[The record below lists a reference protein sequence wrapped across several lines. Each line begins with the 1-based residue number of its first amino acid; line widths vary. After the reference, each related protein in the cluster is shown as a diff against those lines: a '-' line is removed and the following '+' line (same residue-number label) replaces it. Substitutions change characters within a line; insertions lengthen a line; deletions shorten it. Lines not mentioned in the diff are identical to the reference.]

1 MIQCALKDSPAETA
15 ASNGGS
21 VDIILQENPLLSGPL
36 TVPISPGRLPA
47 GSGVNVG
54 SKKIKVTVGDGV
66 NEAVTV
72 GDGVSV
78 IVGVGGI
85 KIAVWLAA
93 MAAVCAMIA
102 SSSPDAS
109 VGTGAL
115 PDGKSKGAQA
125 TAVIIDTTNNI
136 VRAFCDIIIDAFFC
150 YE

>member
-1 MIQCALKDSPAETA
+1 
-15 ASNGGS
+15 

-93 MAAVCAMIA
+93 MAAVCAIIT
-102 SSSPDAS
+102 SSSPGAS
-109 VGTGAL
+109 VGTGVL
-115 PDGKSKGAQA
+115 TDGKSKGAQA
-125 TAVIIDTTNNI
+125 NVTIINTTNI
-136 VRAFCDIIIDAFFC
+136 GVRAFAESI
-150 YE
+150 